1 MIKMVISSFYNALI
15 DYEDAIPT
23 STMLEIERIR
33 NKGILFSICTNRTK
47 EELLEYNRDFP
58 FIDYIVSLNGSLV
71 YDVINSKVI
80 SKKKLTSTNIN
91 KINNIF
97 NGYKITYYTEDK
109 IFKKYKEDL
118 EVLKIEIEI
127 KDEKE
132 IEKLNKVNV
141 GYSIFK
147 YNNKMYLEITN
158 SRVNMFTG
166 IDQISLR
173 NNIHLSEVLVIG
185 ANNSDKA
192 MITNIPNNYV
202 VESNSSLLKLS
213 NKKTSDNNSKG
224 VEKVLKTI
232 K

>member
-1 MIKMVISSFYNALI
+1 
-15 DYEDAIPT
+15 
-23 STMLEIERIR
+23 
-33 NKGILFSICTNRTK
+33 
-47 EELLEYNRDFP
+47 
-58 FIDYIVSLNGSLV
+58 
-71 YDVINSKVI
+71 
-80 SKKKLTSTNIN
+80 
-91 KINNIF
+91 
-97 NGYKITYYTEDK
+97 
-109 IFKKYKEDL
+109 
-118 EVLKIEIEI
+118 
-127 KDEKE
+127 
-132 IEKLNKVNV
+132 
-141 GYSIFK
+141 
-147 YNNKMYLEITN
+147 
-158 SRVNMFTG
+158 MFTG